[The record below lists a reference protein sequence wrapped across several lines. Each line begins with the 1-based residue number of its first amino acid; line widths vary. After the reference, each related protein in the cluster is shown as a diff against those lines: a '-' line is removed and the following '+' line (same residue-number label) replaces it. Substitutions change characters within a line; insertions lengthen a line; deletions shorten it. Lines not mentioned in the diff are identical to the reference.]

1 MSETYNLELQ
11 FQNEEGKSRKIS
23 IRRPLI
29 DLTEAEVLPAMQVI
43 VDSDIFDDDG
53 MDRYAEVSGARY
65 VRTTVEDI
73 FDADEEQ

>member
-1 MSETYNLELQ
+1 M
-11 FQNEEGKSRKIS
+11 
-23 IRRPLI
+23 I
-29 DLTEAEVLPAMQVI
+29 DLTEAEVLPAMEAI

-53 MDRYAEVSGARY
+53 MDRYAAVAGARY

>member
-1 MSETYNLELQ
+1 MNETYNLELQ
-11 FQNEEGKSRKIS
+11 FENEEGKSRKIT

-29 DLTEAEVLPAMQVI
+29 DLTEVEVLPAMEAI

-73 FDADEEQ
+73 FEADEEQ